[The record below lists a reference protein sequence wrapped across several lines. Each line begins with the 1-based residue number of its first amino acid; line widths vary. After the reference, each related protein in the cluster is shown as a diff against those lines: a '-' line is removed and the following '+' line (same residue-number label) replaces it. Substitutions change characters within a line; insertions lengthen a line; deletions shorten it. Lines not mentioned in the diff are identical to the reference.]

1 LLFTTQPQRIINRFP
16 EIVFAMSGTTS
27 TRDLFDRYVVP
38 TYGRFDLRF
47 HRGAGREVW
56 DENGK
61 RYLDFGSGIAVTSV
75 GHSHPK
81 IVAAITEQA
90 QTLLHVSNLYLS
102 RPQALLAERIVRL
115 MGGHGKV
122 FFCNSG
128 AEANEA
134 LYKLARKFGN
144 QALGFS
150 DSLPTPVGDQDTT
163 PTPKF
168 TIISMLNSFHGRTLA
183 GIAATG
189 QEKVRHGFEPLAQG
203 FKNIPFN
210 DLQALQESV
219 KSDPSAAAILTEAIQ
234 GESGIRAASAEFLH
248 GAARLAKQRNLLLLI
263 DEVQAGFGRTGHW
276 HGWEQAAP
284 DLKPD
289 AVSWAKGLGGGLP
302 IGAVWISDREITL
315 RSGDRIPLCNLLG
328 PGSHGTTFGG
338 TPFVSR
344 GALEVLSIIED
355 EHLLENASSQGSYI
369 LSQLRALNHPLI
381 KEVRGHGLL
390 VGIELN
396 TEHLGKYLTLPPG
409 KLPAVAVVEKLQDAG
424 LLTVPSAPATIR
436 WLPALNVTREEIDE
450 ATRITASVL
459 DSIQPRN

>member
-1 LLFTTQPQRIINRFP
+1 MD
-16 EIVFAMSGTTS
+16 MSGS
-27 TRDLFDRYVVP
+27 QPTRDLFDRYVVP
-38 TYGRFDLRF
+38 TYGRFDLRLR
-47 HRGAGREVW
+47 RGAGREVW
-56 DENGK
+56 DEDGR

-75 GHSHPK
+75 GHAHPRLTL
-81 IVAAITEQA
+81 AITEQA
-90 QTLLHVSNLYLS
+90 NELLHVSNLYLS

-144 QALGFS
+144 QAIGFS
-150 DSLPTPVGDQDTT
+150 DSLPQPAGDQDTT
-163 PTPKF
+163 PPAKF
-168 TIISMLNSFHGRTLA
+168 TVYSMLNSFHGRTLA

-189 QEKVRHGFEPLAQG
+189 QEKVRHGFDPLAQG
-203 FKNIPFN
+203 FKNVPFN
-210 DLQALQESV
+210 DLAALRTAV
-219 KSDPSAAAILTEAIQ
+219 LDDRSAAAILTEAIQ
-234 GESGIRAASAEFLH
+234 GESGIRAASRDFLA
-248 GAARLAKQRNLLLLI
+248 GAAALAKQRNLLLML

-276 HGWEQAAP
+276 HGWEHSTP

-302 IGAVWISDREITL
+302 IGAVWITDREITL
-315 RSGDRIPLCNLLG
+315 RSGDRIPLCDLLG

-355 EHLLENASSQGSYI
+355 EDLLENARSIGEYI
-369 LSQLRALNHPLI
+369 LDQLRGLHHPLI

-390 VGIELN
+390 VGTELN
-396 TEHLGKYLTLPPG
+396 ADALAKSLTLPPG
-409 KLPAVAVVEKLQDAG
+409 KLPAVAVVERLQSAG

-436 WLPALNVTREEIDE
+436 WLPALNVTRAEVDE
-450 ATRITASVL
+450 ATRITKSVL
-459 DSIQPRN
+459 DGIQIR

>member
-1 LLFTTQPQRIINRFP
+1 MTG
-16 EIVFAMSGTTS
+16 STS
-27 TRDLFDRYVVP
+27 TRELFERFVVP

-47 HRGAGREVW
+47 HRGSGRELW
-56 DENGK
+56 DEDGT
-61 RYLDFGSGIAVTSV
+61 RYLDFGSGIAVTAV
-75 GHSHPK
+75 GHSHPR
-81 IVAAITEQA
+81 IVASITEQA
-90 QTLLHVSNLYLS
+90 GTLLHVSNLYLA

-115 MGGHGKV
+115 MGGNGKV

-144 QALGFS
+144 QAVGFS
-150 DSLPTPVGDQDTT
+150 DSLPHPVGDQEIR
-163 PTPKF
+163 PPSRF
-168 TIISMLNSFHGRTLA
+168 TVISMLNSFHGRTLA

-203 FKNIPFN
+203 FKNVPFN
-210 DLQALQESV
+210 DLQALKETV
-219 KSDPSAAAILTEAIQ
+219 RNDPSSSAILTEAIQ
-234 GESGIRAASAEFLH
+234 GESGIRAASREFLL
-248 GAARLAKQRNLLLLI
+248 GTALLAKQRNLLLMV

-276 HGWEQAAP
+276 HGWEHAAP
-284 DLKPD
+284 ELKPD

-302 IGAVWISDREITL
+302 IGAVWISDREITM

-355 EHLLENASSQGSYI
+355 DNLLGNAREQGAHI
-369 LSQLRALNHPLI
+369 LDQLRALAHPLI

-390 VGIELN
+390 VDIELDGDA
-396 TEHLGKYLTLPPG
+396 LGKHLALPPG
-409 KLPAVAVVEKLQDAG
+409 KLPAIAVVERLHDAG

-436 WLPALNVTREEIDE
+436 WLPALNVTRHEIDE

-459 DSIQPRN
+459 DTILPRN

>member
-1 LLFTTQPQRIINRFP
+1 MTG
-16 EIVFAMSGTTS
+16 STS
-27 TRDLFDRYVVP
+27 TRELFERFVVP

-47 HRGAGREVW
+47 HRGSGRELW
-56 DENGK
+56 DEDGK
-61 RYLDFGSGIAVTSV
+61 RYLDFGSGIAVTAV
-75 GHSHPK
+75 GHSHPR
-81 IVAAITEQA
+81 IVASITEQA
-90 QTLLHVSNLYLS
+90 GTLLHVSNLYLA

-115 MGGHGKV
+115 MGGNGKV

-144 QALGFS
+144 QAVGFS
-150 DSLPTPVGDQDTT
+150 DSLPHPVGDQEIR
-163 PTPKF
+163 PPSRF
-168 TIISMLNSFHGRTLA
+168 TVISMLNSFHGRTLA

-203 FKNIPFN
+203 FKNVPFN
-210 DLQALQESV
+210 DLQALKETV
-219 KSDPSAAAILTEAIQ
+219 RNDPSSSAILTEAIQ
-234 GESGIRAASAEFLH
+234 GESGIHAASREFLL
-248 GAARLAKQRNLLLLI
+248 GTALLAQQRNLLLMV

-276 HGWEQAAP
+276 HGWEHAAP
-284 DLKPD
+284 ELKPD

-355 EHLLENASSQGSYI
+355 DNLLGNAREQG
-369 LSQLRALNHPLI
+369 AHI

-390 VGIELN
+390 VGIELDGDA
-396 TEHLGKYLTLPPG
+396 LGKHLALPPG
-409 KLPAVAVVEKLQDAG
+409 KLPAIAVVERLHDAG
-424 LLTVPSAPATIR
+424 LLAVPSAPATIR
-436 WLPALNVTREEIDE
+436 WLPALNVTRHEIDE

-459 DSIQPRN
+459 DTILPRN